1 MRRFTF
7 AVLALG
13 CLALALATFTGPK
26 SSLISVPVLAQPL
39 PQTSADC
46 TAECSI
52 EPGQTDKDNH
62 KAYCHVD
69 HGGAAHVICPSLSS
83 IDQHFANHDQ
93 DFCINTLDDLKKC
106 EG

>member
-39 PQTSADC
+39 QDSSSCIQP
-46 TAECSI
+46 CSF
-52 EPGQTDKDNH
+52 EPGQTDKEGH
-62 KAYCHVD
+62 LAYCHVD
-69 HGGAAHVICPSLSS
+69 HGGAPHIICPSTSS

-106 EG
+106 GG